1 MAFWEGVGETHV
13 IAMVLMIVGGGGG
26 VCACWRNR
34 IEELR

>member
-13 IAMVLMIVGGGGG
+13 IAMVLMIVGGGG